1 MIITYQGK
9 TPSVDPTA
17 FIAPNATLIGDV
29 TIGPDASVWFGA
41 VLRGDNEPIVVGR
54 GSNVQDNATL
64 HCDPGHPLTIGED
77 VTIGHN
83 AVVHGC
89 TVGNGVLVGMGAVVL
104 DEAVLGDWSI
114 VGAGLF
120 ADAGHPRQGGKD
132 RSAGPEGD
140 ESGKRQRIRGPE
152 ERLYGGAVSAI
163 GKAACRLSYAKT
175 ASRPGG
181 GFCLS
186 FFTCGRG
193 PGVRCEGR
201 GRGGPAPGGA
211 RDRRRRRQPASRPGA
226 G

>member
-114 VGAGLF
+114 VGAGAVVTGRTQVAAYSLMLGTP
-120 ADAGHPRQGGKD
+120 AKAVKTDQLGQKETNLANARGYVARKNAYMAGQ
-132 RSAGPEGD
+132 
-140 ESGKRQRIRGPE
+140 
-152 ERLYGGAVSAI
+152 
-163 GKAACRLSYAKT
+163 
-175 ASRPGG
+175 
-181 GFCLS
+181 
-186 FFTCGRG
+186 
-193 PGVRCEGR
+193 
-201 GRGGPAPGGA
+201 
-211 RDRRRRRQPASRPGA
+211 
-226 G
+226 

>member
-1 MIITYQGK
+1 MIITYKGK

-29 TIGPDASVWFGA
+29 TVGPDASVWFGA

-114 VGAGLF
+114 VGAG
-120 ADAGHPRQGGKD
+120 
-132 RSAGPEGD
+132 
-140 ESGKRQRIRGPE
+140 
-152 ERLYGGAVSAI
+152 AVVTARTQAPAYSLMLGTPA
-163 GKAACRLSYAKT
+163 KVAKT
-175 ASRPGG
+175 DRLGQKETNLANAQGY
-181 GFCLS
+181 
-186 FFTCGRG
+186 
-193 PGVRCEGR
+193 V
-201 GRGGPAPGGA
+201 A
-211 RDRRRRRQPASRPGA
+211 RKNAYMA
-226 G
+226 GK